1 MTLKTITASIA
12 LVGIAATAAQAEGVA
27 PAAEPSLAAP
37 SPTTA
42 SARRVVRD
50 TDTGKLRA
58 PSDEELAV
66 ILESERAARQVRG
79 QPEPSVDRAP
89 LVVRR
94 HANGM
99 QSALLGPEYLVTI
112 KARRGADGKVEVTHS
127 DPAHEHPAAQVQRA
141 TE

>member
-27 PAAEPSLAAP
+27 LAAKPSLAAP

-50 TDTGKLRA
+50 KDTGKLRA
-58 PSDEELAV
+58 PSEEELAV
-66 ILESERAARQVRG
+66 ILESERAARQAKG
-79 QPEPSVDRAP
+79 LAEPSAQRAP
-89 LVVRR
+89 VAVRQ

-99 QSALLGPEYLVTI
+99 YSAVLGPDYLVTI
-112 KARRGADGKVEVTHS
+112 KARRSADGKVEVSHTN
-127 DPAHEHPAAQVQRA
+127 PAHEHPTAPAQRP